1 MRYLPYCA
9 VIALTSLSSGIA
21 AAEDTLKGTYSFVG
35 TQVCLS
41 SPAGFKRDINGN
53 FTIPVGET
61 NVSQTTTEGEI
72 VYNGD
77 GTGKATQTFV
87 TTVPPPNPYGAAIS
101 AGTISYS
108 FTYAPESDRSYR
120 MMLKPDSFQ
129 GRLDAGPNAG
139 QQFSIDVGSRVLRVS
154 DDRRHITFGIAKPY
168 VEKITFSGS
177 PEFPVPRICTAIGTQ
192 ALADKSIATIGQSK

>member
-1 MRYLPYCA
+1 MRHLLFCA
-9 VIALTSLSSGIA
+9 VIALTSLSSGVG

-35 TQVCLS
+35 SQVCLS

-53 FTIPVGET
+53 FTIPIGDT
-61 NVSQTTTEGEI
+61 NVSLTTSEGEI

-77 GTGKATQTFV
+77 GTGKVTQTFV

-101 AGTISYS
+101 AGTVSYS
-108 FTYAPESDRSYR
+108 FTYTHESDRSYR
-120 MMLKPDSFQ
+120 MTLKPDSFQ

-154 DDRRHITFGIAKPY
+154 DDRRQITFGIAKPY

-177 PEFPVPRICTAIGTQ
+177 PEFPVPRICSSIGTQ
-192 ALADKSIATIGQSK
+192 ALADKSTATVGQSR